1 MAWSGFSLRAKKSA
15 RRRLLYRISDYRDC
29 QSHGPIIA
37 ERVWTAWWQ
46 DSGLHVGDVAEHLK
60 DMTNPHALPTGFV
73 AHDGDVYVGSA
84 FLIHCDLEERPQY
97 LPWVAALWVEEDRRG
112 AGVARALMQAATKRA
127 AELGHHT
134 TYLCCE
140 QNLETYYINC
150 GWTVLERNVGKHD
163 LTVLNHSTKT

>member
-1 MAWSGFSLRAKKSA
+1 M
-15 RRRLLYRISDYRDC
+15 YRISDYRDC

-60 DMTNPHALPTGFV
+60 DMVNPHTLPTGFV
-73 AHDGDVYVGSA
+73 AHDDDGYVGSA

-97 LPWVAALWVEEDRRG
+97 LPWVAALWVEENRRG
-112 AGVARALMQAATKRA
+112 AGVARALMQAATQRA

-163 LTVLNHSTKT
+163 LTVLTRSTKT